1 MANATLEM
9 MQEIEQAAEEV
20 LASYQAQA
28 QELRDQL
35 DQDLSQL
42 ATAEDEKTQQE
53 LAEVE
58 RSSKEEVA
66 RLQADL
72 EVTMAQND
80 ARVRAALTDRKEA
93 LVQSIV
99 EKVVATYGH

>member
-20 LASYQAQA
+20 LASYKGQA

-35 DQDLSQL
+35 EQELSQL
-42 ATAEDEKTQQE
+42 AAAEDEKTQQE
-53 LAEVE
+53 LADVE
-58 RSSKEEVA
+58 RSSEEKLAV
-66 RLQADL
+66 LQADL
-72 EVTMAQND
+72 EVTVAQNE
-80 ARVRAALTDRKEA
+80 AAVRSVLTDKKDA
-93 LVQSIV
+93 LVQTIV

>member
-28 QELRDQL
+28 QDLRDQL

-42 ATAEDEKTQQE
+42 AAAEDEKTQQE

-58 RSSKEEVA
+58 RSSKEELA

-72 EVTMAQND
+72 EVMVAQND
-80 ARVRAALTDRKEA
+80 ARVRAALIDRKEA

-99 EKVVATYGH
+99 EKVVETYGH